1 MCLSFLP
8 ERKVRM
14 LPQLNLY
21 YDMLSCTCLLN
32 SGLFGLLFYYFS
44 AIEPNFGNRVIVSSL
59 LLGTLSFIFG
69 WRMFTYGQHL
79 YSACKWIGVLA
90 MFNAVTIYVRLIPSV
105 LINGEESLMSLSN
118 GKQFL
123 FVIGILLIIF
133 YGYLIVAL
141 AVQIDAKQV
150 KEDMAAD
157 N

>member
-1 MCLSFLP
+1 
-8 ERKVRM
+8 M

-44 AIEPNFGNRVIVSSL
+44 AIEPNFANRVIVSSL

-79 YSACKWIGVLA
+79 YSACRWIGVLA

-150 KEDMAAD
+150 KEDMAVD